1 MCFVIMNVNH
11 FIDEAPR
18 IVSRMSL
25 CREAGC
31 STQILENTIEGFLTL
46 ITCRTGIEERDVK
59 T

>member
-1 MCFVIMNVNH
+1 MNVNH

-46 ITCRTGIEERDVK
+46 ITCRKQIEERDVK